1 MRDILRRIAM
11 VMIPLGAGRMAFDL
25 GRRQFIAALGGVTVA
40 WPFAAGAQ
48 QPALPVIGY
57 LSSRSPDAEA
67 PWRVPFLKGLEAA
80 GFVPNQNVAIDYRY
94 SEGGESRLPLLAA
107 DFLRRQVTIL
117 VATSR
122 PAAMAA
128 KAATAKI
135 PIVFTSGEDPVAI
148 GLVASLNHPGG
159 NATGVSLFTTDL
171 GPKRLGLLRELL
183 PKPGLIAFVV
193 DPNNGSTPVQIE
205 EMQAA
210 AKSVGQ
216 PLLVLNAGTESEID
230 TAFAAMARQKV
241 SALLYGASTS
251 FQVVKDRLIALAA
264 RQSIPAL
271 YEWRE
276 FVAAGGL
283 MSYST
288 NVTESGLQVGTYAGQ
303 ILKGAKPE
311 DLPVVQSSRFEFVL
325 NLKTAK
331 TLGLS
336 IPPTL
341 LARADEVIE

>member
-1 MRDILRRIAM
+1 MKRREFITRLGSAAATW
-11 VMIPLGAGRMAFDL
+11 PL
-25 GRRQFIAALGGVTVA
+25 AAH
-40 WPFAAGAQ
+40 AQ
-48 QPALPVIGY
+48 QLVMPVIGY

-67 PWRVPFLKGLEAA
+67 PWRVPFLNGLEET

-94 SEGGESRLPLLAA
+94 SEGQESQLPLLAA

-128 KAATAKI
+128 KAATVKI

-148 GLVASLNHPGG
+148 GLVASLSHPGG
-159 NATGVSLFTTDL
+159 NATGVGLFTTEL

-183 PKPGLIAFVV
+183 PKPSLIAFVV
-193 DPNNGSTPVQIE
+193 DPNNASTPLQIN
-205 EMQAA
+205 EMQEAA
-210 AKSVGQ
+210 TAVGQ
-216 PLLVLNAGTESEID
+216 SLLVLNAATESEID
-230 TAFAAMARQKV
+230 SAFAAMARQKV
-241 SALLYGASTS
+241 SAVLYGASTS

-264 RQSIPAL
+264 GQSIPAL

-276 FVAAGGL
+276 FVRAGGL

-288 NVTESGLQVGTYAGQ
+288 NVTESGLQIGAYTGQ
-303 ILKGAKPE
+303 ILNGTKPE
-311 DLPVVQSSRFEFVL
+311 DLPVVQSSRFELVI

-331 TLGLS
+331 TLDLT